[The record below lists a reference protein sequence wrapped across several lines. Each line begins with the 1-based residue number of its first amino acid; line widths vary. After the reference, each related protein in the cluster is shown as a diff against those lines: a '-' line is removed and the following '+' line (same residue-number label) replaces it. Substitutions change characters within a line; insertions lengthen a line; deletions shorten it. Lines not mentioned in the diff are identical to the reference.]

1 MPRPEAGADA
11 SGAVDLRALDLFGRL
26 LSRPGNDRFRR
37 RLLQRELP
45 VVLDRLAQL
54 EAADLRR
61 EAMPTQALFGMG
73 TVLVEAPERIGP
85 FRLTERLGQGGM
97 GDVWR
102 GERDDGLFDQV
113 VAIKLIAAH
122 LDASAAEAFE
132 AERRILAQI
141 DHPDIVRLTDGG
153 VTPDGLPYLIMEYVD
168 GSPFDV
174 AVAGLPLDQRIRLF
188 LQLARVV
195 QFAHGR
201 LVAHA
206 DLKPS
211 NIMVDTQGRV
221 RLLDFG
227 IAQLLSRE
235 GAAAPSSGA
244 MTREFASPERQ
255 AGAPPSIAD
264 DVYALGRLLTLVIA
278 DGGDGDLAAIAAQ
291 ACADDADR
299 RYSTVAGLAA
309 DLERWLSGLPVA
321 ARPATFRYVAGKFI
335 ARNRRPVLLASLAV
349 AALLGTTIVATLA
362 SIRAEQARAD
372 ATARYAE
379 THGMANYLIFDVL
392 RRLENQPHSLQ
403 LRIDIARTAQ
413 GYLNALAGLPSTNRA
428 ILMDTARGLQQ
439 LAAYQGKPGMA
450 NLDQPDAARSNLSR
464 ALALIEP
471 LSDDAARLLR
481 ARIILDQEAISANTD
496 NDLKLARRQ
505 LEAARPLVFRP
516 PAPDPAL
523 AASFYVHEANLV
535 SWEGDNAAQIKISQ
549 AGLALI
555 AGRTEKPFLALREH
569 LLDQLEEGDLYTH
582 QPLEM
587 LKVAKDE
594 MRLAEEMHRRW
605 PEDHDIISRVIAA
618 RVNVGTAY
626 SELSRYAEALA
637 VLQTGSDEARAEAE
651 FEPLDRWAESEF
663 RSVDSTRAQALSF
676 LHQYDAAMKID
687 QVWTARALAQWRA
700 DPRNMRR
707 MRNYVQ
713 MLAMTGEAQGYNKRF
728 ADQCKTDAATMDVYQ
743 QMRRLGALTQ
753 SDLDV
758 NVKLL
763 RERMAKN
770 CASLGRSHG

>member
-1 MPRPEAGADA
+1 MQRPEGGPAVG
-11 SGAVDLRALDLFGRL
+11 SAVDLRALDLFGRL
-26 LSRPGNDRFRR
+26 LGHPGNHRFRS
-37 RLLQRELP
+37 RLLKRETP
-45 VVLDRLAQL
+45 AVLDRLAQL

-61 EAMPTQALFGMG
+61 AALPTEASFGLRAG
-73 TVLVEAPERIGP
+73 GVEAPDRIGP
-85 FRLTERLGQGGM
+85 FRLTDRLGQGGM

-102 GERDDGLFDQV
+102 GLRDDGLFDQV

-122 LDASAAEAFE
+122 LDAGAAEAFE
-132 AERRILAQI
+132 AERRILAQLA
-141 DHPDIVRLTDGG
+141 HPDIVRLTDGG

-168 GSPFDV
+168 GAPFDI
-174 AVAGLPLDQRIRLF
+174 AVEGLSLDQRIRLF
-188 LQLARVV
+188 LQVARVV

-235 GAAAPSSGA
+235 ASAASPSGA

-264 DVYALGRLLTLVIA
+264 DVYALGKLLTLVIA
-278 DGGDGDLAAIAAQ
+278 DGGDADLRAIAAR
-291 ACADDADR
+291 ACAFDADQ
-299 RYSTVAGLAA
+299 RYSTVAGLGS
-309 DLERWLSGLPVA
+309 DLERWQAGLPVA

-335 ARNRRPVLLASLAV
+335 ARNKRPVLLASLAIV
-349 AALLGTTIVATLA
+349 ALLGTTVVATLA
-362 SIRAEQARAD
+362 SIRAEQAEAE
-372 ATARYAE
+372 AMARYSE

-392 RRLENQPHSLQ
+392 KRLENQPHSLA

-413 GYLNALAGLPSTNRA
+413 GYLNALAALPTTDRT
-428 ILMDTARGLQQ
+428 ILIDTSSGLQQ

-450 NLDQPDAARSNLSR
+450 NLDAPDAARSNLR
-464 ALALIEP
+464 KALVLISP
-471 LSDDAARLLR
+471 LNDAAARVLR

-505 LEAARPLVFRP
+505 LEAARPLIFGH
-516 PAPDPAL
+516 PAGDPAL

-535 SWEGDNAAQIKISQ
+535 SWEGDNAAQMKVSE

-555 AGRTEKPFLALREH
+555 AGRNDRPFLSLREH
-569 LLDQLEEGDLYTH
+569 LLDQLEEGAYYTH
-582 QPLEM
+582 HPQEM
-587 LKVAKDE
+587 LRVAREE
-594 MRLAEEMHRRW
+594 MALAEDMHRNW
-605 PEDHDIISRVIAA
+605 PEDHGITSRLIAA

-626 SELSRYAEALA
+626 SELTRYPEALA
-637 VLQTGSDEARAEAE
+637 VLTKGSDEARAEAE

-676 LHQYDAAMKID
+676 MHNYEAAMKID
-687 QVWTARALAQWRA
+687 QAWTARALAQWQA

-713 MLAMTGEAQGYNKRF
+713 MLAMTGEAQGFNRRF
-728 ADQCKTDAATMDVYQ
+728 ADECRTDAITLGVYQ
-743 QMRRLGALTQ
+743 KMASLGALTQ
-753 SDLDV
+753 SDMDM

-763 RERMAKN
+763 RARMAKN
-770 CASLGRSHG
+770 CAATGGSGG